1 MLTTGKN
8 PVFGLLSS
16 IIKVFLLFFFVSSH
30 TSRIVSAKNNQT
42 HFLDRFNY
50 DTTTDRED
58 GFIDYGPKDWGKIKC
73 DERTTESLDQCEGYP
88 HKWHEG
94 INFTITDNYC
104 RWCPVG
110 SDECGRHH
118 QSPINLLREV
128 GLNPNTSS
136 FANECIVSLC
146 LVSLPC
152 LAISM
157 ILILIYQLVDL
168 LKYIC
173 IHLSFYIIL

>member
-1 MLTTGKN
+1 MTSMLTTGKN

-16 IIKVFLLFFFVSSH
+16 IVKVFLLFFFVSSH
-30 TSRIVSAKNNQT
+30 TSRIVSAKNNST

-50 DTTTDRED
+50 DTTTTDRED

-94 INFTITDNYC
+94 INFTVTDNYC

-128 GLNPNTSS
+128 GLDPNTS
-136 FANECIVSLC
+136 FVANECIVSLC
-146 LVSLPC
+146 LVPMPYPC
-152 LAISM
+152 
-157 ILILIYQLVDL
+157 
-168 LKYIC
+168 
-173 IHLSFYIIL
+173 HLYNTNNNKSTG